1 MIKIKVDT
9 LKMTNENNDIFVEI
23 KEHKENHT
31 NTMEHLVVIGVMVE
45 EILDNDKDF
54 TLNKLLKLVKDNY
67 NKTRE

>member
-9 LKMTNENNDIFVEI
+9 LKMTNENNGIFI
-23 KEHKENHT
+23 KHKEEHT
-31 NTMEHLVVIGVMVE
+31 NTMEHLVIIGVMVE